1 MEAGPGRPHLGPKAQ
16 AAGRELT
23 LVRLWAL
30 SGVLIISF
38 SAIFVRLAG
47 VTPTTSAFFRTY
59 YALPVL
65 LALWLLQRGSRH
77 RPPRDRLIAITAGIF
92 LGLDLAFWHRA
103 IDLIGAG
110 LATVLGN
117 TQVVFVGLLA
127 WALYGERPSRWA
139 VFAVPTVLAG
149 VVLISGA
156 GTQGAYGE
164 DPRQG
169 VFFGLLT
176 GITYSLFL
184 LGLRAAGRGLG
195 TPAGPLLD
203 ATLGAL
209 LGIVVVGAFDGQLDP
224 IISWPAH
231 GWLLAVA
238 IGSQVVG
245 WQLIGAA
252 LPRLPALE
260 TSVYLLMQP
269 MLTTVWAWLLF
280 SEYLS
285 PAQIAG
291 MALVLG
297 GVGWLSVTGIVAK
310 DETPTGEAS

>member
-1 MEAGPGRPHLGPKAQ
+1 M
-16 AAGRELT
+16 
-23 LVRLWAL
+23 VRLWAV

-59 YALPVL
+59 YALPIL
-65 LALWLLQRGSRH
+65 LVLWLLQHSSRH
-77 RPPRDRLIAITAGIF
+77 RPPRDRLIAIAAGVF
-92 LGLDLAFWHRA
+92 LGLDLAFWHKA

-117 TQVVFVGLLA
+117 TQVVFVGLFA

-139 VFAVPTVLAG
+139 VIAIPTVLTG

-169 VFFGLLT
+169 VIYGLLT
-176 GITYSLFL
+176 GITYAIFL

-195 TPAGPLLD
+195 TPTGPLLD

-209 LGIVVVGAFDGQLDP
+209 IGILVVGAFGGQLDVL
-224 IISWPAH
+224 ISWPAH

-238 IGSQVVG
+238 VGSQVVG

-260 TSVYLLMQP
+260 TSVYLPLQP
-269 MLTTVWAWLLF
+269 TLTTVWAWLLF
-280 SEYLS
+280 SEDLS
-285 PAQIAG
+285 SPQIAG
-291 MALVLG
+291 IVLVLA
-297 GVGWLSVTGIVAK
+297 GVGGLSVSGIVTK
-310 DETPTGEAS
+310 DEKSTSEAS